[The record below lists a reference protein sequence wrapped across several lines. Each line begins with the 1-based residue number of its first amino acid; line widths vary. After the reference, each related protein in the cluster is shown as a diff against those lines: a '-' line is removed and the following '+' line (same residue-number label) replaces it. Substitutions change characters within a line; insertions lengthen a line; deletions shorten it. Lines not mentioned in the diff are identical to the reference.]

1 MYEKII
7 CKNGEVILLSNVGK
21 KISDINDLNLIDI
34 TNIENEVE
42 QIEQEETRYLLNSKK
57 CQRSLKFYKIFNI
70 IISLLLIIGL
80 STIFIIKSY
89 IMLFLLSVLLIDLG
103 CITLCKKITANEL
116 ESNKLIIDKLNNHKS
131 LLLEK
136 KKKFNLNPTFSPIRE
151 GQEFELKDVKDLGN
165 ALKLLK
171 IYYKNK
177 KLVNKS
183 YKDTDNLKELIV
195 ERFTPLFV
203 EYKIAE
209 DYRNIVIEAVYEEI
223 TNERKDMKRK
233 IKHR

>member
-7 CKNGEVILLSNVGK
+7 CKNGKVILLSNLEE

-34 TNIENEVE
+34 TNIENEIE
-42 QIEQEETRYLLNSKK
+42 QIDQEKSCYLLNLEK
-57 CQRSLKFYKIFNI
+57 CQRSLNFYKTFNI

-80 STIFIIKSY
+80 SAIFIIKSH
-89 IMLFLLSVLLIDLG
+89 IILFLLSVLLFDLG
-103 CITLCKKITANEL
+103 CFSLCKKITANEL
-116 ESNKLIIDKLNNHKS
+116 ESNKLIIDKLTNRKN
-131 LLLEK
+131 LLLAK
-136 KKKFNLNPTFSPIRE
+136 KKNFNLNPTFSSIRE
-151 GQEFELKDVKDLGN
+151 GQEFELKDVKSLGN

-171 IYYKNK
+171 IYYTNR

-183 YKDTDNLKELIV
+183 YKDIDNLKELIV
-195 ERFTPLFV
+195 ERFTPLFI

-209 DYRNIVIEAVYEEI
+209 DYKNMVIEAVYEEI
-223 TNERKDMKRK
+223 TNERKNMKKK